1 MRQIEMDNIL
11 LDNQIYER
19 ASEEELLQE
28 GVEVRKSC
36 SFNAEYIVKSN
47 DEVLYQVELKKLSYL
62 RTIRNLLIFF
72 TVLAAVA
79 IVLSIICYYVL
90 KDNANSL
97 YDLNRFTY

>member
-1 MRQIEMDNIL
+1 MRQVEMDNIL
-11 LDNQIYER
+11 LNNQIYDR

-36 SFNAEYIVKSN
+36 FFDAKYIVKSN
-47 DEVLYQVELKKLSYL
+47 DEVLYQVELKKLCYL
-62 RTIRNLLIFF
+62 KTIRNLLIFF
-72 TVLAAVA
+72 AILAVVA
-79 IVLSIICYYVL
+79 IILIIICYFVL